1 MQARIHSFML
11 RGIDASPCEVE
22 VHLSAHGL
30 PQIAVVGLPDAA
42 IRESVERVRR
52 AIESSGFEVPRHHV
66 VVNLAP
72 AGTRKEGAVYDL
84 PIALG
89 LLRAAGAADPRKGGA
104 PEPEQWLVAGE
115 LALDGRV
122 RAVRGAV
129 SAALLARD
137 VGRGILLPVENARE
151 ARLVPTSRVAAVE
164 TLADAVNFFRGERSS
179 PCGDSLFIPQ
189 ELQSGQGCNSEDHVG
204 GEAAGDAAPPTGLA
218 PVDFREIKGQS
229 TAKRAMLIAA
239 AGGHNVLMLGP
250 AGCGKTMLARALA
263 GILPPLLPEEALEVL
278 RISSCAGVGMDGR
291 LRSGRLDVARPVRAP
306 HHGASA
312 TAIIGGGPQG
322 RPGEITLAH
331 HGILFLDELPEFRRD
346 VLESLREPLEGGEVS
361 IARASGSIRW
371 PAAAMLVAA
380 MNPSAQGDRLGGVRG
395 ARLMGEYLG
404 RLSGPVLDRI
414 DLHVEVRRVGA
425 RDLARAKP
433 GADSASLLSQV
444 LQARARARARQGP
457 LANARLP
464 GEMLDRVCRL
474 DGAAT
479 HLLSHGLDELAL
491 SARAYDKIRRVAMTI
506 ADLNAHSEVHAED
519 VSEALQYR
527 ALGMG

>member
-1 MQARIHSFML
+1 ML

-52 AIESSGFEVPRHHV
+52 AIESSGFEVPRHHA

-89 LLRAAGAADPRKGGA
+89 LLRAAGAADPRTGGA

-137 VGRGILLPVENARE
+137 VGRGILLPAENACE
-151 ARLVPTSRVAAVE
+151 ARLVPQSKVAAVE
-164 TLADAVNFFRGERSS
+164 TLADAVDFFRGERSS
-179 PCGDSLFIPQ
+179 PCGDSLFIQRALQQ
-189 ELQSGQGCNSEDHVG
+189 ELQQEQGCDSEDHVG

-218 PVDFREIKGQS
+218 PVDFREIKGQT

-278 RISSCAGVGMDGR
+278 RISSCAGVGMEGR

-312 TAIIGGGPQG
+312 TAIIGGGPHG

-380 MNPSAQGDRLGGVRG
+380 MNPSAQGDRLGGARG

-433 GADSASLLSQV
+433 GADSATLLSQV
-444 LQARARARARQGP
+444 LQARARARARQGSC
-457 LANARLP
+457 ANARLP

-474 DGAAT
+474 DGAAM

>member
-1 MQARIHSFML
+1 ML

-89 LLRAAGAADPRKGGA
+89 LLRAAGAVDPRRGVDIDS
-104 PEPEQWLVAGE
+104 EQWLVAGE

-129 SAALLARD
+129 SAALMARD
-137 VGRGILLPVENARE
+137 VGRGILLPMENARE
-151 ARLVPTSRVAAVE
+151 ALLVPNSRVAAVE
-164 TLADAVNFFRGERSS
+164 TLADAVNFFRGERS
-179 PCGDSLFIPQ
+179 PLCGDSLFIQ
-189 ELQSGQGCNSEDHVG
+189 QGQGCDSEGHVG

-291 LRSGRLDVARPVRAP
+291 LRSGRLNVARPVRAP

-380 MNPSAQGDRLGGVRG
+380 MNPSAQGDRLGGARG

-433 GADSASLLSQV
+433 GADSAALLVQV
-444 LQARARARARQGP
+444 LQARARARARQGS

-464 GEMLDRVCRL
+464 GELLDRVCRL
-474 DGAAT
+474 DGAAM

>member
-1 MQARIHSFML
+1 M
-11 RGIDASPCEVE
+11 E
-22 VHLSAHGL
+22 VHLSSHGL

-89 LLRAAGAADPRKGGA
+89 LLRAAGAVESRGGVAADP
-104 PEPEQWLVAGE
+104 EEWLVAGE

-137 VGRGILLPVENARE
+137 VGRGILLPAENARE
-151 ARLVPTSRVAAVE
+151 ARLVPHSKVAEVH
-164 TLADAVNFFRGERSS
+164 TLSDAVDFFRGERS
-179 PCGDSLFIPQ
+179 PRCGDLLLIQ
-189 ELQSGQGCNSEDHVG
+189 EEQGCGSEDQVG
-204 GEAAGDAAPPTGLA
+204 GEAAGDAVPPTGLA

-278 RISSCAGVGMDGR
+278 RISSCAGLGMDGR
-291 LRSGRLDVARPVRAP
+291 LRAGRLDVARPVRAP

-312 TAIIGGGPQG
+312 AAIIGGGPMG

-380 MNPSAQGDRLGGVRG
+380 MNPTAQGDRMNGARG
-395 ARLMGEYLG
+395 TRLMGEYLG

-414 DLHVEVRRVGA
+414 DLHVDVRRVSA

-433 GADSASLLSQV
+433 GADSVALRAQV
-444 LQARARARARQGP
+444 LQARSRARARQGSLP
-457 LANARLP
+457 NARLP
-464 GEMLDRVCRL
+464 GELLDRVCRL
-474 DGAAT
+474 DDAAT

-491 SARAYDKIRRVAMTI
+491 SARAYDKIRRVALTI
-506 ADLNAHSEVHAED
+506 ADLGGHPEVHAED

>member
-1 MQARIHSFML
+1 L
-11 RGIDASPCEVE
+11 
-22 VHLSAHGL
+22 
-30 PQIAVVGLPDAA
+30 
-42 IRESVERVRR
+42 
-52 AIESSGFEVPRHHV
+52 
-66 VVNLAP
+66 N
-72 AGTRKEGAVYDL
+72 
-84 PIALG
+84 
-89 LLRAAGAADPRKGGA
+89 
-104 PEPEQWLVAGE
+104 
-115 LALDGRV
+115 
-122 RAVRGAV
+122 
-129 SAALLARD
+129 
-137 VGRGILLPVENARE
+137 
-151 ARLVPTSRVAAVE
+151 
-164 TLADAVNFFRGERSS
+164 
-179 PCGDSLFIPQ
+179 
-189 ELQSGQGCNSEDHVG
+189 
-204 GEAAGDAAPPTGLA
+204 
-218 PVDFREIKGQS
+218 
-229 TAKRAMLIAA
+229 
-239 AGGHNVLMLGP
+239 
-250 AGCGKTMLARALA
+250 
-263 GILPPLLPEEALEVL
+263 
-278 RISSCAGVGMDGR
+278 
-291 LRSGRLDVARPVRAP
+291 VARPVRAP

-380 MNPSAQGDRLGGVRG
+380 MNPSAQGDRLGGARG

-433 GADSASLLSQV
+433 GADSASLLVQV
-444 LQARARARARQGP
+444 LQARARARARQGS

-464 GEMLDRVCRL
+464 GELLDRVCRL
-474 DGAAT
+474 DGAAM